1 MQIAFVLLVLFASV
15 ALFASERY
23 RMDLVGFGALT
34 MLLLGGILT
43 VPEALAGFS
52 DPSVH
57 MIGGLFLVGAAVFET
72 GLAERFGNLI
82 ERFGG
87 QSQTRLLLS
96 ILIATSSL
104 SAFLSSTGTVALMVP
119 VVLSL
124 ARRAQLSP
132 SKLLIPLAFA
142 TLLGGLLTLIATA
155 PNLVVSAALQGA
167 GYRPFS
173 FFDFTRPGLVLVA
186 AGIAFLVTLGPRLLP
201 NRAPLGANLNRMPSA
216 GELWQRYGLAGWI
229 LEVRV
234 EPDSPLIGKS
244 IQDSAVRSRFGVVIM
259 AVRSPSEAQVNLE
272 RPLAERI
279 LGAGDLLTIKG
290 APPSMGA
297 FCAETRLTE
306 VTRPESLPQGTVV
319 AELLIPPGSHLVGK
333 TIRESRLRSRFGVTI
348 VAVFRTREVLRD
360 SVALTTT
367 QVGDL
372 LLALGSPSSLTKLR
386 DELSDVL
393 VLTESEELQKGRF
406 RRHRAP
412 HALLVV
418 LVMLLGFAL
427 EWTAPVTIVLTAA
440 LGMLV
445 LGCLD
450 VKSAERSVNWESL
463 LLIATFL
470 PMTTALTKVGVV
482 ELVVD
487 ALVAITGGAGSYVVM
502 AALFWLTALIG
513 VFISNTAT
521 AVLVAPIA
529 IDVAVNLHI
538 QPHPLLMA
546 VAIACSSAFL
556 TPVSSPVNLLVVNP
570 GSYRFGDFARIG
582 APLLLVVFAL
592 TLLIVPLFFPF

>member
-1 MQIAFVLLVLFASV
+1 MQIAFVLFVLFGSV
-15 ALFASERY
+15 ALFVSDRY
-23 RMDLVGFGALT
+23 RMDLVGFSALT
-34 MLLLGGILT
+34 LLLLGGVLT

-57 MIGGLFLVGAAVFET
+57 MIGGLFIVGAAVFET

-87 QSQTRLLLS
+87 ESQTRLLLS
-96 ILIATSSL
+96 ILVATSCL

-119 VVLSL
+119 VVLTL
-124 ARRAQLSP
+124 ARRAQVSP
-132 SKLLIPLAFA
+132 SKLLIPLAYA

-155 PNLVVSAALQGA
+155 PNLVVSAALQSA

-173 FFDFTRPGLVLVA
+173 FFDFTGPGLILVA
-186 AGIAFLVTLGPRLLP
+186 AGIAFLVTLGPKLLP
-201 NRAPLGANLNRMPSA
+201 DRAPLGENVDRMPSA
-216 GELWQRYGLAGWI
+216 RELWQRYGLAGWI

-244 IQDSAVRSRFGVVIM
+244 IRDSAVRSRFGVVIM
-259 AVRSPSEAQVNLE
+259 AVRSPDEEEVNPE
-272 RPLAERI
+272 RPLPERI
-279 LGAGDLLTIKG
+279 LGPGDILTIKG
-290 APPSMGA
+290 APSSMAA
-297 FCAETRLTE
+297 FCGETHLTE
-306 VTRPESLPQGTVV
+306 IAEPESLPKGTVV

-333 TIRESRLRSRFGVTI
+333 TIRDSRLRSRFGVTI

-372 LLALGSPSSLTKLR
+372 LLALGSATSLAQLR

-393 VLTESEELQKGRF
+393 VVTESEALNKGRF

-412 HALLVV
+412 HALVVV
-418 LVMLLGFAL
+418 LAMLLGFAF
-427 EWTAPVTIVLTAA
+427 EWTAPVTVVLAAA

-445 LGCLD
+445 FGCLD
-450 VKSAERSVNWESL
+450 AKSAERSVNWESL

-470 PMTTALTKVGVV
+470 PMTTALTKVGVID
-482 ELVVD
+482 LVVSGI
-487 ALVAITGGAGSYVVM
+487 ATVTGGAGPYVVM
-502 AALFWLTALIG
+502 AALFWLTVLCG

-529 IDVAVNLHI
+529 IQVAGNLHI
-538 QPHPLLMA
+538 EPHPLLMA

-556 TPVSSPVNLLVVNP
+556 TPVSSPVNLLVANP
-570 GSYRFGDFARIG
+570 GSYRFGDFGRIG
-582 APLLLVVFAL
+582 APLLLVVFAI